1 MIIHING
8 VSGSGKSTLGEKIS
22 KNKNVL
28 VFDTDDIDDFNALKM
43 INSDKYQ
50 DLFTDENMPTF
61 FEIKEKKN
69 MKMMQKILE
78 KVKDQSTITEFRPAH
93 FKALGARSTSGACT
107 PEVCK
112 IIVIVGMTI
121 IPPNADYKYCI
132 KTDPDTNFRFVNSR
146 VIDDMCN
153 NHKKI
158 KELLKSDNS
167 IHKIAMI
174 LLHQYKIRVPV
185 PKNPPAIIGNIKQ
198 LEEDSI
204 KKNYKIMS
212 VNDIYKE
219 VIEIISNY

>member
-1 MIIHING
+1 
-8 VSGSGKSTLGEKIS
+8 
-22 KNKNVL
+22 
-28 VFDTDDIDDFNALKM
+28 M
-43 INSDKYQ
+43 INSEKYN
-50 DLFTDENMPTF
+50 DLFTDKNMPTF

-69 MKMMQKILE
+69 IKTLNKILSHKQN
-78 KVKDQSTITEFRPAH
+78 KVLLVEQDQSRYRP
-93 FKALGARSTSGACT
+93 TSGDCA

-132 KTDPDTNFRFVNSR
+132 KTDPDTNFRRVNSR

-153 NHKKI
+153 HHKKI
-158 KELLKSDNS
+158 KELLKSNTS

-174 LLHQYKIRVPV
+174 LLHQYKIRVPI
-185 PKNPPAIIGNIKQ
+185 PKNPPAITGNIIE
-198 LEEDSI
+198 LEKDSI

-219 VIEIISNY
+219 IMSLHIS

>member
-8 VSGSGKSTLGEKIS
+8 VSGSGKSTLGEKIA
-22 KNKNVL
+22 KNKHFIVY
-28 VFDTDDIDDFNALKM
+28 DTDDIDDYNALKM
-43 INSDKYQ
+43 MESEKYK

-69 MKMMQKILE
+69 IKMLKKIIE
-78 KVKDQSTITEFRPAH
+78 NVQNDNKIKSTENI
-93 FKALGARSTSGACT
+93 
-107 PEVCK
+107 K

-132 KTDPDTNFRFVNSR
+132 KTDPDTNFRRVNSR

-153 NHKKI
+153 HHKKI
-158 KELLKSDNS
+158 KELLKNNNI

-174 LLHQYKIRVPV
+174 LLHQYKIRVPI
-185 PKNPPAIIGNIKQ
+185 PKNPPAITGNIIE
-198 LEEDSI
+198 LEKDSI

-219 VIEIISNY
+219 VMSLHIS